1 MRNFEIVR
9 RGHYIFIQSTSYNN
23 PINSLD
29 QIAKE
34 LRRNKYEG
42 SVVFDLLL
50 ATGNTSNRF
59 LLTKFTNKKFET
71 SFFQKTQISIRLRK
85 EIFIYYKKNSEY
97 LSNSILSK
105 TVISKII
112 NENYLDE

>member
-1 MRNFEIVR
+1 MRNFEIIK

-23 PINSLD
+23 PINNLD

-34 LRRNKYEG
+34 LRKNRYEG

-59 LLTKFTNKKFET
+59 LLTKFTNRKFDT
-71 SFFQKTQISIRLRK
+71 SSFQKTQISIKLRK
-85 EIFIYYKKNSEY
+85 EIFIYYKNNSDY

-105 TVISKII
+105 SVISKII